1 MSPNLSLVSHIWHSR
16 FSVVPR
22 RIAAISF
29 VLSIINRHLK
39 MVSVT
44 FKIMIPEN
52 IAGAKE
58 SFDNGFSRTE
68 IQAEFH

>member
-16 FSVVPR
+16 FSVVAR

-29 VLSIINRHLK
+29 VLSIISRHLK

-52 IAGAKE
+52 TGGAKE
-58 SFDNGFSRTE
+58 FFDNERSGGKDTSR
-68 IQAEFH
+68 I

>member
-58 SFDNGFSRTE
+58 FLTMDVVRTMK
-68 IQAEFH
+68 QAEFH

>member
-16 FSVVPR
+16 YSVVAR

-29 VLSIINRHLK
+29 VLSIISKHLK

-52 IAGAKE
+52 TGGAKE
-58 SFDNGFSRTE
+58 FFDNERSAGKDTSR
-68 IQAEFH
+68 I